1 MPKITFLNPQG
12 AKSTGRLV
20 VECKRGLSILD
31 AAEESGAR
39 VGHAC
44 GGNLACSTCHVW
56 VHEGLDSLPEVTDK
70 ENDIMDKAFDVRPES
85 RLGCQARLGDEDLV
99 VEITEESLRTW
110 LDENPE
116 ERKKERSAG

>member
-1 MPKITFLNPQG
+1 MPRLTFLNPHG
-12 AKSTGRLV
+12 PASTGPV
-20 VECKRGLSILD
+20 TVDCARGVSILD
-31 AAEESGAR
+31 AAEDCGAR

-56 VHEGLDSLPEVTDK
+56 VQQGIESLPEVTDK

-85 RLGCQARLGDEDLV
+85 RLGCQARLADQDVV
-99 VEITEESLRTW
+99 VEITEESLRAW

-116 ERKKERSAG
+116 ERKKARSAG